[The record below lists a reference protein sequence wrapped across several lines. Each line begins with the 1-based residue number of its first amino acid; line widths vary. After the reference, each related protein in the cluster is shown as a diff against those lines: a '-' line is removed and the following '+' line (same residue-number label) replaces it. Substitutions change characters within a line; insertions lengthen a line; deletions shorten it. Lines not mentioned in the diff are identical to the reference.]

1 MLGARVPTADSSS
14 TQGWFAI
21 RRELNW
27 LMAAF
32 VFINVLYLVAWG
44 GMFDAQV
51 FAWTF
56 VEWPFF
62 ACTTTA
68 SLLVQ
73 LGALVFAVI
82 CWRGFGR
89 GLAHYL
95 HVEQVLLES
104 DFDADVFATED
115 VEKKG
120 GSAGG
125 VPSPIQRAPSAL
137 SELSAEGGLNVLVK
151 DRNWDFA
158 DVDRPAIYEIEVQTS
173 KRSLG
178 SGSSDSLS

>member
-1 MLGARVPTADSSS
+1 MAGFVL
-14 TQGWFAI
+14 
-21 RRELNW
+21 LN
-27 LMAAF
+27 L
-32 VFINVLYLVAWG
+32 LYIVSWG

-51 FAWTF
+51 YAWTF

-73 LGALVFAVI
+73 LGALVFSAI

-115 VEKKG
+115 LEKKAGPSG
-120 GSAGG
+120 GL
-125 VPSPIQRAPSAL
+125 PSPIHRAPSAL
-137 SELSAEGGLNVLVK
+137 SDLSGEGSLSLMVK

-178 SGSSDSLS
+178 SESMETLP